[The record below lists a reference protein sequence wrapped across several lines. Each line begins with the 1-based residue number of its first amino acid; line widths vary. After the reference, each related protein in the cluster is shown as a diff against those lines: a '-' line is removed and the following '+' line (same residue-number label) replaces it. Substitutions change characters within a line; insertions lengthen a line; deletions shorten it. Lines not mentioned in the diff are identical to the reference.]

1 MATLSIKYRLQGKA
15 LPPRPLRASAQVDA
29 HRAADANAAPRTAGT
44 WQCPVFVEGSSHG
57 VELLYPYDTACDV
70 VNDGGQI
77 RFVWASDGVAA
88 DGGDAESFALSKA
101 NPERTYLFNTMLD
114 LQAPDGYVLG
124 IEPRPRCL
132 ADAGGTHPTA
142 LYGHVE
148 TEW

>member
-15 LPPRPLRASAQVDA
+15 LPPRPLRASSLHTITPVDG
-29 HRAADANAAPRTAGT
+29 RTESRSAATSDG

-114 LQAPDGYVLG
+114 LQAPD
-124 IEPRPRCL
+124 
-132 ADAGGTHPTA
+132 
-142 LYGHVE
+142 
-148 TEW
+148 